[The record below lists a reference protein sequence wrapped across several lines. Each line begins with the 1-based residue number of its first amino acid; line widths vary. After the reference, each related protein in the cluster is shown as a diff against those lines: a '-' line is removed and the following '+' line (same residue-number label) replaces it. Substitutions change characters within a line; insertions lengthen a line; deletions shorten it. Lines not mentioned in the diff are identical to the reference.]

1 MGLQIVMGCRVLK
14 YLYEFFK
21 NFEKTEW
28 SVMIGHKASR
38 NKFPE
43 KLSNDTV
50 CSIIKLSA

>member
-1 MGLQIVMGCRVLK
+1 VTQQRRGPGLEISVSP
-14 YLYEFFK
+14 K
-21 NFEKTEW
+21 NFEKTIW